1 MGARLKLGVCGA
13 TGRMGR
19 TVIRLAGQSEDF
31 ELVGACAGSGDPALG
46 EDAGTLAGGTRAGV
60 AISDD
65 MSSALLGAQVVIDF
79 SLPQALEQLA
89 RLAARQGIALV
100 SGTTGLRDLSI
111 LDTAAARIPVLW
123 AANMSLGIQVL
134 AELAAEAARR
144 LGSAFDIEI
153 SETHHRNKVDAPS
166 GTGLRLADAVREARA
181 LRTVTGRQGIVGA
194 RASDE
199 IGVLALRGGDV
210 IGDHTVH
217 LLGPGER
224 LELTHRA
231 TSRDLFAQGALRAAR
246 WLVGQPPGRYSLRD
260 LLDAAS
266 RGQLSGSEL
275 SGSQLSGSQLSGG

>member
-1 MGARLKLGVCGA
+1 MGERLKLGVCGA

-46 EDAGTLAGGTRAGV
+46 EDAGTLAGGARAGV
-60 AISDD
+60 AVTDD
-65 MSSALLGAQVVIDF
+65 MASALLGAQVVIDF
-79 SLPQALEQLA
+79 SLPQALEQLT
-89 RLAARQGIALV
+89 RLAARQGVALV

-111 LDTAAARIPVLW
+111 LDAAAARVPVLW

-144 LGSAFDIEI
+144 LGPTFDVEI

-166 GTGLRLADAVREARA
+166 GTGLRLADAVREARE

-199 IGVLALRGGDV
+199 IGVFAFRGGDV

-246 WLVGQPPGRYSLRD
+246 WIVAQPAGRYTLRD
-260 LLDAAS
+260 LLNSVSRSQAS
-266 RGQLSGSEL
+266 KG
-275 SGSQLSGSQLSGG
+275 